1 MNTRNKKKIL
11 KTIIISLGVVAIIM
25 VAAAFLWWY
34 GIFLPS
40 WIQWETTEKEFDQAY
55 VTLEGRRITV
65 RDGGKDGAVVWKTQ
79 GDWFV
84 QNLVIKDIDQDG
96 RDEMIL
102 LVWKHGSYGNHMPF
116 WEKKNDKELRQHIY
130 IYKYDET
137 RESKIRAIWM
147 SSQITYEIT
156 SISSGEKSYLDV
168 TDRTGN
174 TRVWGWREFGLKLV
188 H

>member
-1 MNTRNKKKIL
+1 MKNRRARKIIRITL
-11 KTIIISLGVVAIIM
+11 FSLGVVAIITI
-25 VAAAFLWWY
+25 AASLLWWY
-34 GIFLPS
+34 GFFLPG
-40 WIQWETTEKEFDQAY
+40 WIEWKTMETEFDQAY

-65 RDGGKDGAVVWKTQ
+65 RDGGKDGAVVWRTQ

-84 QNLVIKDIDQDG
+84 QNLVVKDIDQDG

-130 IYKYDET
+130 IYKYDEK

-156 SISSGEKSYLDV
+156 SISSGEKSFLNV

-174 TRVWGWREFGLKLV
+174 TRVWTWREFGLKLV
-188 H
+188 R